1 VVAAIHI
8 NEQLWFAFLLSL
20 APGPASLA
28 LLGLLALALGPASL
42 VGLLALALA
51 LGPASLALGPA
62 LLALSPAI
70 LDNAKAYGQFFYNTY
85 IPGLIG
91 SGK

>member
-1 VVAAIHI
+1 MVVAIHI
-8 NEQLWFAFLLSL
+8 NEQLWLVFLLSL
-20 APGPASLA
+20 ALVGLLALAPGTASLA
-28 LLGLLALALGPASL
+28 LVGLLALALGPAS
-42 VGLLALALA
+42 
-51 LGPASLALGPA
+51 
-62 LLALSPAI
+62 LALSPAI

>member
-1 VVAAIHI
+1 MVVAIHI
-8 NEQLWFAFLLSL
+8 NEWLWLVFLLSL
-20 APGPASLA
+20 A
-28 LLGLLALALGPASL
+28 LLLRL
-42 VGLLALALA
+42 VGLLALALVSA
-51 LGPASLALGPA
+51 SLGPALLGPALLGPALLGPA

-70 LDNAKAYGQFFYNTY
+70 LDNAKACGQFFYNTY